1 MYPKVFRDTTAVHTL
16 RTLYPPVRSTP
27 VKSDNSISVQGTVA
41 DRVYSLLRDRI
52 ARGELERGARLH
64 QEDLAVEL
72 GVSRTPVREALRR
85 LSAEGLVE
93 LLTNR
98 GARVATADDDDVRA
112 AYSTRLIIEPGAARI
127 AAKVAGHAAI
137 EEMRAIIARSKPGK
151 RIGAAQLFE
160 INREFHLALV
170 AAAGNR
176 QVTEFMEHVWLA
188 RIGSQLYV
196 AAPDRAILSDD
207 WRAHSDI
214 VDAIGTGRAAKAESL
229 TRAHIQRA
237 LDLLAAR

>member
-1 MYPKVFRDTTAVHTL
+1 MYPITVRHTTPGGAI
-16 RTLYPPVRSTP
+16 RTLYPPVRCKQ
-27 VKSDNSISVQGTVA
+27 VKAKDTIAIQGTVA

-52 ARGELERGARLH
+52 ARGELERGTRLH

-85 LSAEGLVE
+85 LAAEGLID
-93 LLTNR
+93 LFTNR

-127 AAKVAGHAAI
+127 AAKVASREAI
-137 EEMRAIIARSKPGK
+137 EGMRSVIARSRPGK
-151 RIGAAQLFE
+151 TSAAELFE

-196 AAPDRAILSDD
+196 DAPDRTVLSDD
-207 WRAHSDI
+207 WKAHSDI
-214 VDAIGTGRAAKAESL
+214 VDAIDRGRAAKAESL
-229 TRAHIQRA
+229 TRAHIERA
-237 LDLLAAR
+237 LDLLVAP

>member
-1 MYPKVFRDTTAVHTL
+1 MYPISLHHTTAATAIGTL
-16 RTLYPPVRSTP
+16 NPPVRSTP
-27 VKSDNSISVQGTVA
+27 VKPDNSISVQGSVA
-41 DRVYSLLRDRI
+41 DRVYSLLRERI
-52 ARGELERGARLH
+52 AHGEIERGTRLH

-85 LSAEGLVE
+85 LSAEGLVD
-93 LLTNR
+93 LYTNR
-98 GARVATADDDDVRA
+98 GARVATAGDDDVRA

-127 AAKVAGHAAI
+127 AAKVANHSTI
-137 EEMRAIIARSKPGK
+137 EEMRSIIARGRPGK
-151 RIGAAQLFE
+151 KVSAAQLFE

-196 AAPDRAILSDD
+196 EAPDRAILSND
-207 WRAHSDI
+207 WKAHSDI
-214 VDAIGTGRAAKAESL
+214 VGAIDAGRAAKAESL
-229 TRAHIQRA
+229 TRAHIERA
-237 LDLLAAR
+237 LDLLVAP

>member
-1 MYPKVFRDTTAVHTL
+1 MYPIVLRHTTAGRIL
-16 RTLYPPVRSTP
+16 RTHCPPVRSTP
-27 VKSDNSISVQGTVA
+27 VKADNSISVQGTVA

-52 ARGELERGARLH
+52 ARGELERGTRLH

-85 LSAEGLVE
+85 LSAEGLVD
-93 LLTNR
+93 LFTNR

-127 AAKVAGHAAI
+127 AAKVADPSTI
-137 EEMRAIIARSKPGK
+137 DEMRTIIARGRPGK
-151 RIGAAQLFE
+151 KVGAAQLFE

-207 WRAHSDI
+207 WKAHSDI
-214 VDAIGTGRAAKAESL
+214 VDAIDAGRAAKAESL
-229 TRAHIQRA
+229 TRAHIERA

>member
-1 MYPKVFRDTTAVHTL
+1 MYPKGHRHTTAVPAI
-16 RTLYPPVRSTP
+16 RTLYTHVRSPP
-27 VKSDNSISVQGTVA
+27 VKSDDSISIQGTVA

-52 ARGELERGARLH
+52 ARGELERGTRLH
-64 QEDLAVEL
+64 QEDIAVEL

-85 LSAEGLVE
+85 LSAEGLID
-93 LLTNR
+93 LFTNR

-127 AAKVAGHAAI
+127 AAKTADRAEI
-137 EEMRAIIARSKPGK
+137 EEMRAIIARGKPGK
-151 RIGAAQLFE
+151 KITATELFG

-176 QVTEFMEHVWLA
+176 QVTEFIEHVWLA

-196 AAPDRAILSDD
+196 DAPDRAILSDD
-207 WRAHSDI
+207 WKAHSDI
-214 VDAIGTGRAAKAESL
+214 VDAIDGGRAAKAESL
-229 TRAHIQRA
+229 TRAHIERA
-237 LDLLAAR
+237 LGLLVAL